1 MKKVTKIVTLAAA
14 AMCAFAV
21 VGGSFAVASAN
32 QKAYAAVNA
41 TYNITYKA
49 DSAITVKGPEVA
61 KVGSKVTVELTY
73 NHRLYEVVSV
83 RVGNEYA
90 AANNDNGKSFYFVM
104 PDEDVDV
111 VVNSRYLGAEE
122 DVFDIRNYNG
132 DKGLYLDGCPGNAKA
147 GDIVIF
153 SISMAADAPYRFGNV
168 VELYTDDA
176 NQDDVDFVT
185 DGYYYMFEMPAAPVL
200 VFTLVEAKSYF
211 LNFDQPDLINSV
223 TYVDNVGFAGG
234 SEVQCYDNDG
244 DGYFIPYAA
253 DVVVEFRNS
262 LMLKADGVKLGD
274 QEVTFENTKKVKFVM
289 PGKDL
294 EMEVVNSPF
303 YRPIAPDTEGVI
315 DALFGVDD
323 DFTNHYNFTF
333 KRSSASNGE
342 YADFDPA
349 EALYGDYVR
358 VYWTNK
364 EGFEDRKLTN
374 LKVYYIGEDGNPY
387 TGNYLNTVSTSHGT
401 DANGEYYQFTVGS
414 SHYGFLVYAYDEAVL
429 QFIGY
434 EFVGAYKGY
443 NIYSSGARSLVNCSY
458 NATIDETGYFYHNTS
473 AQVMI
478 IKTEDTAKTGPG
490 SCYVGT
496 SATSTGKAFYGNG
509 WFVRSYSGNTGA
521 QNTYDLNVYF
531 KSSDSVKYNYS
542 LNRNNM
548 CAVEAIV
555 NNEVVGRLFY
565 TLNGGITAIYT
576 NPEFVFDN
584 GTSVYNSTSFTVK
597 VDGVAIGTVSGNG
610 ASASFTA
617 A

>member
-104 PDEDVDV
+104 PEEDVDV

-234 SEVQCYDNDG
+234 SEDNDYMAFDKKFNFGVRPVMVIDGSMLISDG
-244 DGYFIPYAA
+244 DGSVNKPYVLEDYIKPVTKVNVNERYVGEYITYSGMLWRITKIENDGTVRIISEDTLKNNDSNLEIDYETGSSKKIYNPKQKGNIGYVINNRASEYFDTKYA
-253 DVVVEFRNS
+253 VQHEIEVPIYKSTPNYGKEVE
-262 LMLKADGVKLGD
+262 
-274 QEVTFENTKKVKFVM
+274 TKKYTVKVSAPNM
-289 PGKDL
+289 Y
-294 EMEVVNSPF
+294 EMF
-303 YRPIAPDTEGVI
+303 
-315 DALFGVDD
+315 
-323 DFTNHYNFTF
+323 
-333 KRSSASNGE
+333 
-342 YADFDPA
+342 
-349 EALYGDYVR
+349 
-358 VYWTNK
+358 
-364 EGFEDRKLTN
+364 
-374 LKVYYIGEDGNPY
+374 
-387 TGNYLNTVSTSHGT
+387 
-401 DANGEYYQFTVGS
+401 
-414 SHYGFLVYAYDEAVL
+414 
-429 QFIGY
+429 
-434 EFVGAYKGY
+434 
-443 NIYSSGARSLVNCSY
+443 
-458 NATIDETGYFYHNTS
+458 
-473 AQVMI
+473 
-478 IKTEDTAKTGPG
+478 
-490 SCYVGT
+490 
-496 SATSTGKAFYGNG
+496 SATSGDITIKSYWLVNSSKDVNIKNAVSDIGVVMFEPGAIAYEYGIRPVIYLDKNCTVTSGKGTRTKPF
-509 WFVRSYSGNTGA
+509 
-521 QNTYDLNVYF
+521 
-531 KSSDSVKYNYS
+531 
-542 LNRNNM
+542 M
-548 CAVEAIV
+548 
-555 NNEVVGRLFY
+555 
-565 TLNGGITAIYT
+565 IT
-576 NPEFVFDN
+576 
-584 GTSVYNSTSFTVK
+584 K
-597 VDGVAIGTVSGNG
+597 
-610 ASASFTA
+610 
-617 A
+617 